1 MTKAVVTRSI
11 FRVEKL
17 RPRAAEAYEAGV
29 RGQSPRRGARG
40 CRASLGSQAVFHV
53 SIRPEA
59 PGPRSTMSHPSG
71 GSRRFSALL
80 PGATPA
86 QANATSACI
95 TRVNDRAA
103 IVDTLLLPRRGGGG
117 GGGGSQTEHLVGLE
131 HRPRVLQHSP
141 GDRDDRHLLAPAGA
155 DAAEDGRVLRHPAP
169 AFPCRL
175 RQRPPPPRPA

>member
-59 PGPRSTMSHPSG
+59 PGPPSTMSHPSG
-71 GSRRFSALL
+71 GSRRFSALF
-80 PGATPA
+80 
-86 QANATSACI
+86 
-95 TRVNDRAA
+95 
-103 IVDTLLLPRRGGGG
+103 
-117 GGGGSQTEHLVGLE
+117 
-131 HRPRVLQHSP
+131 
-141 GDRDDRHLLAPAGA
+141 AGA
-155 DAAEDGRVLRHPAP
+155 NPAHAHATLARITPGNHPAAL
-169 AFPCRL
+169 AF
-175 RQRPPPPRPA
+175 